1 MSPKHRS
8 GFATLIGRPNVGKS
22 TLLNRL
28 TGEKLAIISHKP
40 QTTRHRILGVVH
52 RPDAQIA
59 LVDTPGVHDAKGQ
72 LNRYMLEV
80 ALNAAEDTDV
90 NLFLI
95 EPVEDVVDEVSPGNR
110 AVMEA
115 LERANRPTI
124 LVINKIDTV
133 PKPLLLPLID
143 TYRKAFSFAQV
154 LPVSARTGEGVDMLM
169 DELVKLLPEGPPLFD
184 ADMLT
189 DQQERQLV
197 AEYIREQVLHHTRQE
212 IPYSVAVTIDAFDES
227 ERDPGRELKPGELG
241 GLVRIA
247 ASIHVERDS
256 QKAIVIGKQGQMLK
270 TIGSGARRSIERLL
284 GTKVYLSLLVK
295 VEPRWS
301 ETAAGLRKLGYE

>member
-1 MSPKHRS
+1 SESRRPRSPARCEPGGGGEGPGAGRAKGLDRRAPERGQGRRARPAGAEEGVRAVLSHHETHAVRPVVQRHPPAPERRLRSGHPTAAAQVWRSSRVPHRRARSDPPLRRRPPRGQTISIGTSMSPKHRS

-95 EPVEDVVDEVSPGNR
+95 EPVDEVVDEVSPGNR

-133 PKPLLLPLID
+133 PKPLL
-143 TYRKAFSFAQV
+143 
-154 LPVSARTGEGVDMLM
+154 
-169 DELVKLLPEGPPLFD
+169 
-184 ADMLT
+184 
-189 DQQERQLV
+189 
-197 AEYIREQVLHHTRQE
+197 
-212 IPYSVAVTIDAFDES
+212 
-227 ERDPGRELKPGELG
+227 
-241 GLVRIA
+241 
-247 ASIHVERDS
+247 
-256 QKAIVIGKQGQMLK
+256 
-270 TIGSGARRSIERLL
+270 
-284 GTKVYLSLLVK
+284 
-295 VEPRWS
+295 
-301 ETAAGLRKLGYE
+301 